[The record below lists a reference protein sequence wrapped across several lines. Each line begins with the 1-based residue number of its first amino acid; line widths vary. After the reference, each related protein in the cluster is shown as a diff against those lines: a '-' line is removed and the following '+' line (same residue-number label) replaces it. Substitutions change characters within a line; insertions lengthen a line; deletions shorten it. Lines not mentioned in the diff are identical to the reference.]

1 MEKVTLRRSARIL
14 AGHLWIFSNELAA
27 SPKGYEP
34 GALAEVYDG
43 KGVFFGIG
51 YLNPHSLIAVRL
63 LTREREAIDAGF
75 FRRRIEGALR
85 YRQRFL
91 KDTTS
96 FRAVYSEGDFLPGLI
111 VDKLGDCLSVQF
123 LTFGMDR
130 QRETILPVLD
140 ELFSPRTVVLRND
153 SQSRVLEGLPLY
165 KSVVKGVLDEL
176 PRIAEGGVVMQ
187 ADPLGGQKT
196 GFFLDQRENR
206 IAFGE
211 LVDAL
216 SAKEGRAADLFCYS
230 GAWGLQLAK
239 RGMRVTFVDESE
251 AALAKAKGNAAFN
264 NIEDRCSFARAD
276 VFGFLKSEAGAG
288 SLYDAVVLDPPAF
301 VKSRTKIKEA
311 LRGYRELNALA
322 MRVVRKG
329 GLLAT
334 SSCSYHIDR
343 PAFLDMLR
351 DAARD
356 AGRLPRLV
364 EYRSQGKDHPILLSV
379 PETEYL
385 KCAFLE
391 L

>member
-14 AGHLWIFSNELAA
+14 AGHLWIFSNELAQ
-27 SPKGYEP
+27 SPKGREP
-34 GALAEVYDG
+34 GALVEVYDG
-43 KGVFFGIG
+43 KGLFFGIG

-63 LTREREAIDAGF
+63 LTRQREAIDAGF
-75 FRRRIEGALR
+75 FRRRIEDALR
-85 YRQRFL
+85 YRQRFIA
-91 KDTTS
+91 DRTS

-111 VDKLGDCLSVQF
+111 VDKLDDCLSVQL

-130 QRETILPVLD
+130 LRDTVLPVL
-140 ELFSPRTVVLRND
+140 EEIFSPRAVALRND
-153 SQSRVLEGLPLY
+153 GRSRALEGLPLE
-165 KSVVKGVLDEL
+165 KAVVKGALDKL
-176 PRIAEGGVVMQ
+176 PRIVEGEVVIE
-187 ADPLGGQKT
+187 ADPLTGQKT

-206 IAFGE
+206 LAFA
-211 LVDAL
+211 AL
-216 SAKEGRAADLFCYS
+216 LGGASGGRAVDLFCYS

-239 RGMRVTFVDESE
+239 KGMAVTFVDDSE
-251 AALAKAKGNAAFN
+251 AALAQAKGNAALN
-264 NIEDRCSFARAD
+264 GVEARCSFTRAE
-276 VFGFLKSEAGAG
+276 VFGFLKAEAEAG

-301 VKSRTKIKEA
+301 AKSRTKTKEA

-343 PAFLDMLR
+343 AAFLQMLA
-351 DAARD
+351 DAALD

-364 EYRSQGKDHPILLSV
+364 EYRSQGKDHPVLLSV